1 MDLNEEGIMF
11 AFLDFD
17 DGFLVEERHDEEKF
31 RSLVDFDDSEKGC
44 KDVDKLPNDPFGMEF
59 DMGMSEDPLFMDFN
73 PDLPTDPFGMDLDAT
88 FAAISALMED
98 FGHKTSGF
106 EEGRDSDNGFEEGGG
121 SDNGSSNFCSE
132 LNFGWSGSME
142 YEGECRE
149 NDIGPVM
156 YMEDGSYGE
165 CSTMSGGDKDDL
177 MCFGCEKYGTE
188 HVKSESDG
196 GVDVIIFVLQY
207 LDFGIKDLL
216 SIERVCRSLRD
227 AVLKDPFLWTSIHID
242 CPLSFEL
249 TNEDLLRLT
258 NRAQGKLCSL
268 SLIACINIS
277 NDGLKQVLNRNLE
290 LTKLS
295 VAGSIKINGKEVLN
309 MIKVFNSVAMP
320 GIKHLRIGDPNGITS
335 EHLNEYKLLLGAYE
349 EAGDYKPRFY
359 GAAAAPGEMYLSLDD
374 ERAIDIEI
382 CPICQQVKHVF
393 DCPNDNCQAK
403 IDSTRTCRACIYCI
417 ARCVRCGCCLDNKAY
432 EETFYCDF
440 LCFDCL
446 EELLFEDGIT
456 LSAGQAYVERRASYH
471 FFVYS

>member
-1 MDLNEEGIMF
+1 MALNEEEIMF
-11 AFLDFD
+11 ALLDFD
-17 DGFLVEERHDEEKF
+17 DGFLVEESHDAEKF
-31 RSLVDFDDSEKGC
+31 RSLVDFDDSKC
-44 KDVDKLPNDPFGMEF
+44 KDVDKLPDDPFGMEF
-59 DMGMSEDPLFMDFN
+59 DMGMSNDPLFMDFN
-73 PDLPTDPFGMDLDAT
+73 PSLPTDPFGMDLEAT

-98 FGHKTSGF
+98 FEHKTIGF
-106 EEGRDSDNGFEEGGG
+106 EEDGDSG
-121 SDNGSSNFCSE
+121 NGSGNFFAE
-132 LNFGWSGSME
+132 LNFVWSGSTE
-142 YEGECRE
+142 YEGE
-149 NDIGPVM
+149 DDVGPVM
-156 YMEDGSYGE
+156 YTEDRSYGE
-165 CSTMSGGDKDDL
+165 CSTILGGDMDDL

-207 LDFGIKDLL
+207 LDFGFKDLL

-227 AVLKDPFLWTSIHID
+227 AVQKDSYLWTSIHID
-242 CPLSFEL
+242 CPLSFKI
-249 TNEDLLRLT
+249 TNDDLLRLT

-268 SLIACINIS
+268 SLVTCCNIS
-277 NDGLKQVLNRNLE
+277 NDGLKQVLERNLH

-295 VAGSIKINGKEVLN
+295 VAGSIKLNGEEVLN
-309 MIKVFNSVAMP
+309 MLKVFNSVALP
-320 GIKHLRIGDPNGITS
+320 GIKHLRIGDPNGLTS
-335 EHLNEYKLLLGAYE
+335 EHLNDYKLLLGASE
-349 EAGDYKPRFY
+349 EANPRDYKPRFY

-374 ERAIDIEI
+374 ERVIDIEI
-382 CPICQQVKHVF
+382 CPICQQVRHVF

-403 IDSTRTCRACIYCI
+403 IDSTRTCRACICCI

-440 LCFDCL
+440 LCFDCM